1 MFLNICNCLLDCFLF
16 QNIVNDVIN
25 KIGVESCRRVQVSRI
40 TYSFENAKLLYI
52 LKQVVSTLSLCS
64 CFHPSTSWLL
74 FFCMLVLLLRKL

>member
-52 LKQVVSTLSLCS
+52 Y
-64 CFHPSTSWLL
+64 
-74 FFCMLVLLLRKL
+74 